1 MENDMIRILF
11 ICHGNICRSTCA
23 QYVFQDMIGKAGLRD
38 LFYVD
43 SAATSREEIGNPIYP
58 PMERTL
64 KNHGIECTGHR
75 ARQMTRAD
83 YDSYDLLIGADDENL
98 YYMNRIC
105 GGDPEG
111 KFNLLMDY
119 TDRPGKEISDPWYTR
134 DFERT
139 YKDVVN
145 GCEGLLDYL
154 LNSYGM

>member
-1 MENDMIRILF
+1 
-11 ICHGNICRSTCA
+11 
-23 QYVFQDMIGKAGLRD
+23 MIGKAGLRD

-111 KFNLLMDY
+111 KLSLLLDW
-119 TDRPGKEISDPWYTR
+119 TDRPGSVADPWYTDDFDETWR
-134 DFERT
+134 DVTE
-139 YKDVVN
+139 
-145 GCEGLLDYL
+145 GCEAFLQMLKDTGLLYR
-154 LNSYGM
+154 S